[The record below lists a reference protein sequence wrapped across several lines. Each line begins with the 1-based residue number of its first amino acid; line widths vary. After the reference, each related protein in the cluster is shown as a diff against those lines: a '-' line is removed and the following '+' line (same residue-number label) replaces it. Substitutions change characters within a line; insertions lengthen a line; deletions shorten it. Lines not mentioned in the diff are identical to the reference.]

1 MTDNARPPSSRTS
14 KALKTPGAQPA
25 VAAVLDD
32 TDRKLLALLAEDA
45 TRTYAELGKL
55 LFLSAPAVHERAR
68 RLKKEGVI
76 KATVAT
82 LDAARLNRPLLA
94 FVHVDTTS
102 WAVTRQ
108 LLALKELSDVE
119 EIHTV
124 TGESAML
131 LKVRTR
137 DTQTLEQLLA
147 RIHAI
152 EGFTGTRSYI
162 ALTTYLE
169 RGPSPE
175 L

>member
-1 MTDNARPPSSRTS
+1 
-14 KALKTPGAQPA
+14 
-25 VAAVLDD
+25 
-32 TDRKLLALLAEDA
+32 LAEDS
-45 TRTYAELGKL
+45 TRSYAELGRL
-55 LFLSAPAVHERAR
+55 MHLSAPAVHERVK
-68 RLKKEGVI
+68 RLKKDGVI
-76 KATVAT
+76 KVTVAQ
-82 LDAARLNRPLLA
+82 LDGAKVGRPLLA

-108 LLALKELSDVE
+108 LLKLKELPEVE

-137 DTQTLEQLLA
+137 DTQGLEHLLE

-162 ALTTYLE
+162 ALSTYLE

-175 L
+175 T

>member
-1 MTDNARPPSSRTS
+1 MARDKRV
-14 KALKTPGAQPA
+14 TPATPQQPA
-25 VAAVLDD
+25 HLDD

-45 TRTYAELGKL
+45 TRTYVELGKL

-76 KATVAT
+76 RATVAS
-82 LDAARLNRPLLA
+82 LDAAKLNRPLLA

-102 WAVTRQ
+102 WAVTRH
-108 LLALKELSDVE
+108 LIALKELPDVE

-137 DTQTLEQLLA
+137 DTQSLEQLLG
-147 RIHAI
+147 RIHEI

-169 RGPSPE
+169 RGPSPSA
-175 L
+175 